1 MRILLSIVLTGCMP
15 ALAQTNHDAR
25 LESLLA
31 EAHQAQVNRDYGAA
45 SAAYGKALAIRP
57 DLAELWSNFGLMQY
71 ESHKYSRAE
80 QAFRRALGINKSLFV
95 PNLFL
100 GLDLLESKRPREAL
114 GYLLAAEKLNP
125 QDTQVLL
132 ALGRAFHVVV
142 DTARSREWYQR
153 AADVAPRNGEAW
165 YGVGVAYLD
174 LAASASAKLS
184 GAAVASADTAR
195 ADQERGMAALERAG
209 DLEPESPRMHAL
221 LGDAYQHQQMF
232 REARQEY
239 SKMLALQPDSI
250 AGLAG
255 LAAACLY
262 DGCLEEARATAQRA
276 LARDSAD
283 GEINLLMGEIL
294 VGKHEYAGAEPYLE
308 LSLRA
313 RPDLLPRVHA
323 LRGRVFART
332 GRAKEAIHELTEGL
346 ASDEDGSVYYQLAR
360 LYQSSGDAKGAAAAF
375 EKSEQIR
382 AKRDVLAQETS
393 APVH

>member
-1 MRILLSIVLTGCMP
+1 VRLLLSIALAGCLP
-15 ALAQTNHDAR
+15 ALAQPDATAK
-25 LESLLA
+25 LESLLD
-31 EAHQAQVNRDYGAA
+31 EAHQAQSRSDYRTA
-45 SAAYGKALAIRP
+45 SAAFGKALAIRP

-71 ESHKYSRAE
+71 ESHEYSRAE

-100 GLDLLESKRPREAL
+100 GLDLLELKRPREAL
-114 GYLLAAEKLNP
+114 GFLLAAEKLNP

-132 ALGRAFHVVV
+132 ALGRVFHVVA
-142 DTARSREWYQR
+142 DLARSRQWYQR
-153 AADVAPRNGEAW
+153 AADLAPNNGEAW
-165 YGVGVAYLD
+165 YGLGVAYLD
-174 LAASASAKLS
+174 LAPST
-184 GAAVASADTAR
+184 DTVR
-195 ADQERGMAALERAG
+195 AYQERGMAALARAG

-232 REARQEY
+232 REAREEY

-262 DGCLEEARATAQRA
+262 DGCLEEARLTAQRA
-276 LARDSAD
+276 LARDPKDS
-283 GEINLLMGEIL
+283 EVNLLMGEIL
-294 VGKHEYAGAEPYLE
+294 VGQHEFASAEPYLE
-308 LSLRA
+308 RSLRA

-332 GRAKEAIHELTEGL
+332 GRSKEAIEELTQGL

-360 LYQSSGDAKGAAAAF
+360 LYQSSGDAKRAAAAF
-375 EKSEQIR
+375 ERSQQIR
-382 AKRDVLAQETS
+382 AKRDVLAQEGVAS
-393 APVH
+393 VR